1 MKKIFLFTLLIVIM
15 SSCITLKVHEM
26 ESNSKVDPKKPIRKK
41 LALIS
46 SGMIAPLM
54 DGDTEI
60 FFFGEDASELHSID
74 FSDSLVSPKHSN
86 NRVFV
91 FKSKDADE
99 AIRWVTQLGDS
110 LELQEQDASEFLG
123 NSVII
128 SEDKKSIILNIQ
140 SNDAQPIII
149 IDEKEIDTDFDMD
162 SLDVDTIESIDV
174 LKGQKAH
181 QKVGAKGKN
190 GVIIIRLKN
199 QDFPNN
205 KNCAQYL
212 FQIP

>member
-1 MKKIFLFTLLIVIM
+1 
-15 SSCITLKVHEM
+15 M
-26 ESNSKVDPKKPIRKK
+26 ESNSEVDPKKPIRKK

>member
-15 SSCITLKVHEM
+15 SSCITLKGYKM
-26 ESNSKVDPKKPIRKK
+26 ESNSKVDPQKPIRKK

>member
-1 MKKIFLFTLLIVIM
+1 
-15 SSCITLKVHEM
+15 M
-26 ESNSKVDPKKPIRKK
+26 ESNSEVDPKKPIRKK

-60 FFFGEDASELHSID
+60 FFFGEDASELHSIN

-162 SLDVDTIESIDV
+162 SLDLDTIESIDV
-174 LKGQKAH
+174 LKGQKAR
-181 QKVGAKGKN
+181 QKAGIKGKN
-190 GVIIIRLKN
+190 GVIIIRLKK

>member
-1 MKKIFLFTLLIVIM
+1 
-15 SSCITLKVHEM
+15 M
-26 ESNSKVDPKKPIRKK
+26 ESNSEVDPKKPIRKK

-60 FFFGEDASELHSID
+60 FFFGEDASELHSIN

-140 SNDAQPIII
+140 SNDAQPVII

-162 SLDVDTIESIDV
+162 SLDLDTIESIDV